1 MIEALHNEIIQYG
14 AEMAVT
20 VLESFFE
27 DGTKSMNPHG
37 GKIFVYT
44 KEKALDCF
52 LFCASYQKKRRRESG
67 RNGLGQSGR

>member
-1 MIEALHNEIIQYG
+1 
-14 AEMAVT
+14 MAVT

-44 KEKALDCF
+44 KEKSIGL
-52 LFCASYQKKRRRESG
+52 LFIQ
-67 RNGLGQSGR
+67 